1 MSAKGCGGA
10 SPAPECDAGGAAS
23 AWWAGGGDA
32 EHVGPEDPDAGR
44 AANAPLV
51 DLPAGSMPDRIP
63 PVVPRARAVA
73 RPVQRM
79 RPVSLTRRQ
88 VAYLRLRRRAD
99 VVLAAL
105 GLVVAAVPMA
115 VVALGVLLTMG
126 RPVLFAQERMTRSGQ
141 IFTLWKF
148 RSMRRPGGG
157 HAGQDEDRL
166 VPFGRFI
173 RSTSLDELP
182 SLWNIVRGDMGII
195 GPRPLP
201 TYNLGRFS
209 AEQFARHTVPAGLTG
224 HAQVH
229 GRNEL
234 GWDARMAIDREYV
247 ARIGPVLDLKIL
259 LGTVGVVLGRRGT
272 QFEGGLTDSTDFPGP
287 QSTTDLEFEGPS
299 PDGAWRCQDRRG
311 RVLLHGAVEVI
322 GGGVAVIGALVLA
335 AGVGGG
341 VLIEEALLLL
351 LSRLRARERVSWV
364 AVEADV
370 ELRPELR
377 QALARNGFVAPDAA
391 AVFPT
396 AEPAPKLRER
406 RAPALIAYVERP
418 QQGFL
423 PTTPLLSMWP
433 EPSTTAAVEGQM

>member
-1 MSAKGCGGA
+1 MSTRGCDAA
-10 SPAPECDAGGAAS
+10 SPTRACDAQCAET
-23 AWWAGGGDA
+23 AWWEGGGDA
-32 EHVGPEDPDAGR
+32 DILGDGR
-44 AANAPLV
+44 AVSASGTDQFPGP
-51 DLPAGSMPDRIP
+51 DLGRVPS
-63 PVVPRARAVA
+63 VVPGYRPVA
-73 RPVQRM
+73 RPVQRV

-88 VAYLRLRRRAD
+88 VAYLHLRRRAD
-99 VVLAAL
+99 VVLAAV

-115 VVALGVLLTMG
+115 MVALGVLITMG
-126 RPVLFAQERMTRSGQ
+126 RPVLFAQERMTRDGR

-148 RSMRRPGGG
+148 RSMRRPAAKD
-157 HAGQDEDRL
+157 AGQDEDRL

-201 TYNLGRFS
+201 TYYLGRFS

-234 GWDARMAIDREYV
+234 EWDSRMAIDREYI
-247 ARIGPVLDLKIL
+247 AQIGPILDLKIL

-287 QSTTDLEFEGPS
+287 QATTDLELEGPR
-299 PDGAWRCQDRRG
+299 PDGAWWCRDRAG
-311 RVLLHGAVEVI
+311 RVLLHGGVQVI

-335 AGVGGG
+335 AGMSGG
-341 VLIEEALLLL
+341 VLVEEALLLL
-351 LSRLRARERVSWV
+351 VSRLRARSKVSWV
-364 AVEADV
+364 VVDAEV
-370 ELRPELR
+370 ELREELC
-377 QALARNGFVAPDAA
+377 QALARNGFVAPDSV

-396 AEPAPKLRER
+396 TEPAPALARD
-406 RAPALIAYVERP
+406 RAPALVAYVERP
-418 QQGFL
+418 QPGFL
-423 PTTPLLSMWP
+423 PTKPLLSMWP
-433 EPSTTAAVEGQM
+433 PGSTPATVAEPL